1 MNDVIAKPT
10 PRRLAALPDGER
22 WLDALPMPILG
33 VDVGERVRFINAAAA
48 DVLSAVGRG
57 LVGRRLG
64 DVFGEDSQI
73 TDLVRRALAQDVT
86 LSEAD
91 VPLEGPGFSA
101 GRADLWAAPLEEGH
115 FVALA
120 IAARARVRPVETR
133 PVSVV
138 ARTLAHEVRNPLA
151 GIRAAAQLISKMR
164 ASPGDD
170 VTQLTDLICDEVDR
184 LRRLTDRID
193 ALEGLAP
200 PRMKPINVHEA
211 LDRVRKIIGST
222 FPDVEIREDYDP
234 SLPGVLADF
243 DQLIQAFLNIAK
255 NAAEAARSAHHG
267 QNAPA
272 PTLRLSTS
280 YRPGVRFRAAM
291 GSAARA
297 QLAVTFEDNGA
308 GVPAHV
314 LTRLFEPFV
323 TTKPGGMGL
332 GLAVAAEIV
341 ARHDGRIEAESA
353 PGRTI
358 FRLLLPLDR
367 PEEDL

>member
-1 MNDVIAKPT
+1 MNDLIAKSP
-10 PRRLAALPDGER
+10 PRRMAALPDGER

-33 VDVGERVRFINAAAA
+33 VDSGERVRYVNAAAT
-48 DVLSAVGRG
+48 DILSGVGRG

-64 DVFGEDSQI
+64 EVFGEDSQI
-73 TDLVRRALAQDVT
+73 ADLVRRCLQQSVT

-91 VPLEGPGFSA
+91 VALEGPGFSA
-101 GRADLWAAPLEEGH
+101 GRADLWAAPMEDGR
-115 FVALA
+115 FVAVA
-120 IAARARVRPVETR
+120 ISARARVRPVETR

-151 GIRAAAQLISKMR
+151 GIRAAAQLIAKTR
-164 ASPGDD
+164 GQVGDD
-170 VTQLTDLICDEVDR
+170 LHQLTDLICDEVDR

-211 LDRVRKIIGST
+211 LDRVQKIIAST
-222 FPDVEIREDYDP
+222 YPDVKFKDRYDP
-234 SLPGVLADF
+234 SLPFVRADF

-255 NAAEAARSAHHG
+255 NGAEAARNLAG
-267 QNAPA
+267 NDPEIMI
-272 PTLRLSTS
+272 TTS
-280 YRPGVRFRAAM
+280 YRPGVRFRAAI
-291 GSAARA
+291 GAAARA
-297 QLAVTFEDNGA
+297 QLAVTFEDNGP
-308 GVPAHV
+308 GVPPHV
-314 LTRLFEPFV
+314 LNRLFEPFV

-358 FRLLLPLDR
+358 FRLLLPIDR
-367 PEEDL
+367 PEDGI